1 MLGNEKESEE
11 DLDERE
17 EHMILLQLAKERE
30 ELSNVAFNFF
40 KKNTAHIE
48 VLREDNHLEKT
59 YFSIPPFCSAIS
71 EVRYL
76 NKDHF
81 LICKQETKKKFN
93 QEVDRISAKS
103 KCMFLLKEADQY
115 IEIIKFEYW

>member
-81 LICKQETKKKFN
+81 LICK
-93 QEVDRISAKS
+93 
-103 KCMFLLKEADQY
+103 
-115 IEIIKFEYW
+115 